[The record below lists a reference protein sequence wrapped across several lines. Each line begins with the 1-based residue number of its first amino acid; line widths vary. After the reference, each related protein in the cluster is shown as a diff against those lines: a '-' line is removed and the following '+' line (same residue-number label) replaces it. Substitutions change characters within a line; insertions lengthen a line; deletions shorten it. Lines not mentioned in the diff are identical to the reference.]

1 MRYSLGDFYANPVEG
16 TVALTVTGAISLAG
30 ETVTGAALGT
40 GQVFGVS
47 GEVTDSVAVEV
58 AAPAGGGA

>member
-16 TVALTVTGAISLAG
+16 TGTLTVTGAISLAG